1 MGEVRYGKSS
11 RYSFRPK
18 THLTLAGAY
27 GASSEAISPAERE
40 RERRSAVNVLLGRLV
55 AGQSLD
61 LETSRR
67 ILRPEEGLELFS
79 EAIGTLKL
87 SSVASQEL
95 SKQQIA
101 GMLADVRGEATRVI
115 MDGPIGGN
123 QATDVA

>member
-1 MGEVRYGKSS
+1 M
-11 RYSFRPK
+11 
-18 THLTLAGAY
+18 
-27 GASSEAISPAERE
+27 
-40 RERRSAVNVLLGRLV
+40 

-87 SSVASQEL
+87 SSVAPGEL

-101 GMLADVRGEATRVI
+101 GMFADVRDEAITVI
-115 MDGPIGGN
+115 MDGPIGDS